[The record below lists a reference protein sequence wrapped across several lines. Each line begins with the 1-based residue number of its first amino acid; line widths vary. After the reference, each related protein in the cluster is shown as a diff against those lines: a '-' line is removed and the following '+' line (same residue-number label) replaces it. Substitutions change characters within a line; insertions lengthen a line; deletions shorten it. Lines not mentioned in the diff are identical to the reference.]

1 MQIIPQ
7 ASAPIGCNM
16 LICRPNFE
24 DKLSPKGIMHV
35 ETVAMV
41 NRIDM
46 VYFDFFSPSH
56 KEVSMSLG

>member
-1 MQIIPQ
+1 
-7 ASAPIGCNM
+7 
-16 LICRPNFE
+16 
-24 DKLSPKGIMHV
+24 MHV